1 MNDLT
6 TSKIKSFWER
16 PEGFAGMAAIGIG
29 CLAVYFIGLAILPSI
44 NLWLALAIGAVG
56 KTIVLA
62 GVCAVAALLL
72 AIGLN
77 ERFQLFVSF
86 MFKSA
91 MRKLA
96 GVDPIGVMKG
106 YIETLIEKKSKF
118 DKNKGELR
126 GQIRGCD
133 QQINANRAE
142 ISRATQLAQAAKAAG
157 NQGQL
162 TVHGRNMSRL
172 EELNNRMQSTR
183 DKMQMLYDFLGKYS
197 EATDLVIQ
205 DMTNDVRAREQERKY
220 STTAN
225 SAMRSA
231 MGILRGEG
239 VGKSMYD
246 DAMEYALEDYA
257 NKMGE
262 IDDFMD
268 STQSIMDGIDLQNGV
283 WQQSAIDKLSQFE
296 SKTTSLLLG
305 GEKRLML
312 ESSNASTIEMSTT
325 PLAANTDYNKLF
337 SK

>member
-1 MNDLT
+1 MNDFSE
-6 TSKIKSFWER
+6 SKIKSFWER
-16 PEGFAGMAAIGIG
+16 REGFAGMIAIGVG
-29 CLAVYFIGLAILPSI
+29 VLALYFGGLALLPSI
-44 NLWLALAIGAVG
+44 NLWLAMAIGAVG
-56 KTIVLA
+56 KAVVLA
-62 GVCAVAALLL
+62 GLCTAA
-72 AIGLN
+72 AIFLYIVTN
-77 ERFQLFVSF
+77 QRFQLFVSF
-86 MFKSA
+86 MFKSM

-106 YIETLIEKKSKF
+106 YIETLIEKKQKF
-118 DKNKGELR
+118 DANKGELR
-126 GQIRGCD
+126 GQIRACD
-133 QQINANRAE
+133 QQINTNRAE
-142 ISRATQLAQAAKAAG
+142 INHATQLAQAAKAAG

-172 EELNNRMQSTR
+172 EELNTRMQGTR

-225 SAMRSA
+225 LAMRSA
-231 MGILRGEG
+231 MAILRGEG

-262 IDDFMD
+262 IDDFMQ
-268 STQSIMDGIDLQNGV
+268 STQSIMDGIDLQNGI
-283 WQQSAIDKLSQFE
+283 WQQSALDKLSQFE
-296 SKTTSLLLG
+296 SKTSLLLG

-312 ESSNASTIEMSTT
+312 ETSTSTPQMMSVT
-325 PLAANTDYNKLF
+325 PLAASETNYDKLF

>member
-1 MNDLT
+1 
-6 TSKIKSFWER
+6 
-16 PEGFAGMAAIGIG
+16 MAAIGIG

-172 EELNNRMQSTR
+172 
-183 DKMQMLYDFLGKYS
+183 
-197 EATDLVIQ
+197 
-205 DMTNDVRAREQERKY
+205 
-220 STTAN
+220 
-225 SAMRSA
+225 
-231 MGILRGEG
+231 
-239 VGKSMYD
+239 
-246 DAMEYALEDYA
+246 
-257 NKMGE
+257 
-262 IDDFMD
+262 
-268 STQSIMDGIDLQNGV
+268 
-283 WQQSAIDKLSQFE
+283 
-296 SKTTSLLLG
+296 
-305 GEKRLML
+305 
-312 ESSNASTIEMSTT
+312 
-325 PLAANTDYNKLF
+325 
-337 SK
+337 